1 MSERIDRN
9 EPDFSAVSNAI
20 HLNGRQ
26 WIGVGLFAIA
36 MILLAPI
43 VWQRIEPMKVEPD
56 YRMPYELSEDYWLYD
71 RLSRLAAS
79 DYDTVLLG
87 DSVVW
92 GQYVTR
98 EQTLS
103 HYLNEQAG
111 QRQFA
116 NLGLNGAYPVALA
129 GLIEQYAQGI
139 RDRNVIVQCNPLWLS
154 SPRHDLQTV
163 ENVLPNH
170 LGLLPQFVPN
180 IPAYPFS
187 GDNISKRI
195 GVVVEQRVPFS
206 AWTGHLQ
213 QAYFDRTDIPS
224 WTMDHPY
231 ENPLKRIEQGL
242 PPSDNA
248 LREEP
253 ISWFARGIT
262 KQDFNWVDL
271 ETSIQWRFFRRAV
284 EILRQRD
291 NRVFVL
297 LGPFNEH
304 MLTEKGLDAYQK
316 VRTGMET
323 WLRAEGIAYWAPP
336 ALASEQFADASHPL
350 SIGYATLARDLLPR
364 LQPPSRR

>member
-1 MSERIDRN
+1 MSERTDRN

-20 HLNGRQ
+20 HLSGRQ

-43 VWQRIEPMKVEPD
+43 IWQRIEPMKLEPD

-79 DYDTVLLG
+79 DYDTLLLG

-111 QRQFA
+111 QQRFA

-129 GLIEQYAQGI
+129 GLIEHYAQGI
-139 RDRNVIVQCNPLWLS
+139 CGRNVIVQCNPLWLS
-154 SPRHDLQTV
+154 SPRRDLQTV
-163 ENVLPNH
+163 ENILPNH
-170 LGLLPQFVPN
+170 LGLLTQFVPN

-187 GDNISKRI
+187 GENISKRI
-195 GVVVEQRVPFS
+195 GIVVEQRVPFS

-213 QAYFDRTDIPS
+213 QAYFERTDVPS
-224 WTMDHPY
+224 WTMEHPY
-231 ENPLKRIEQGL
+231 ENPLKQIEQGL

-248 LREEP
+248 LRELP
-253 ISWFARGIT
+253 ISWFARGIP
-262 KQDFNWVDL
+262 KQDFDWVDL
-271 ETSIQWRFFRRAV
+271 DTSIQWRFFRRAV
-284 EILRQRD
+284 DILQQRD

-304 MLTEKGLDAYQK
+304 MLTQQGLNGYQK
-316 VRTGMET
+316 VRAGMEA
-323 WLRAEGIAYWAPP
+323 WLRDEGIAYFAPP
-336 ALASEQFADASHPL
+336 ALPSPEFADASHPL
-350 SIGYATLARDLLPR
+350 SPGYAALARELIQRLPFA
-364 LQPPSRR
+364 QPK

>member
-1 MSERIDRN
+1 MSERTDRN

-20 HLNGRQ
+20 HLSGWQ
-26 WIGVGLFAIA
+26 WISVGLFTIA

-43 VWQRIEPMKVEPD
+43 IWQRIEPMKVEPD
-56 YRMPYELSEDYWLYD
+56 YRMPSEISDDYWLYD
-71 RLSRLAAS
+71 RVSRLAVS
-79 DYDTVLLG
+79 NYDTLLLG

-103 HYLNEQAG
+103 HYLNEQVG
-111 QRQFA
+111 QQRFA
-116 NLGLNGAYPVALA
+116 NLGLNGAFPVALT
-129 GLIEQYAQGI
+129 GLIEHYAQGI
-139 RDRNVIVQCNPLWLS
+139 RGRNVIVQCNPLWLS

-170 LGLLPQFVPN
+170 LRLLPQFIPN

-187 GDNISKRI
+187 GENISKRI

-213 QAYFDRTDIPS
+213 QAYFDQTDIPS
-224 WTMDHPY
+224 WTMEHPY

-262 KQDFNWVDL
+262 KQEFDWVDL
-271 ETSIQWRFFRRAV
+271 DTSIQWRFFRRAV

-291 NRVFVL
+291 NQVFVL

-304 MLTEKGLDAYQK
+304 MLTVDGLSRYQK
-316 VRTGMET
+316 VKAGMEA
-323 WLRAEGIAYWAPP
+323 WLRENGIANLAPQP
-336 ALASEQFADASHPL
+336 LPSPEYADASHPL
-350 SIGYATLARDLLPR
+350 STGYAALARELIQRLPSA
-364 LQPPSRR
+364 QP